1 MSTDV
6 IEELALN
13 VRRKAPKAIPRLENF
28 FRQTTIEATLP
39 PTGDQV
45 EVWTQRGLTTDARIA
60 ASATSSEVDYLC
72 TGDSKFRDVVLEALD
87 GPPVITPREL
97 LDLLTL

>member
-1 MSTDV
+1 MSTAV

-13 VRRKAPKAIPRLENF
+13 VRRKTPNALLRLEEF
-28 FRQTTIEATLP
+28 FKQTPIEATLP
-39 PTGDQV
+39 PTALEV

-60 ASATSSEVDYLC
+60 AAASAAQVDFLC
-72 TGDSKFRDVVLEALD
+72 TGDGKFRDVVLASPD
-87 GPPVITPREL
+87 SPPVITPRGL